1 MKGGEEKVNK
11 TKNTTMAAGIAG
23 AVIGA
28 GVTAAVTALSDKK
41 TREQVFSKLETV
53 KKHAVDM
60 MESGKDKIEDV
71 QSEAEKIIEP
81 KDTSVYKMK
90 DDIEPAVKTV

>member
-1 MKGGEEKVNK
+1 MQR

-41 TREQVFSKLETV
+41 TRETVISRLESV
-53 KKHAVDM
+53 KKRAVDM
-60 MESGKDKIEDV
+60 MESGKEKIEEV
-71 QSEAEKIIEP
+71 QTETEKISESADKNI
-81 KDTSVYKMK
+81 YKMK
-90 DDIEPAVKTV
+90 DDIEPAAKTV

>member
-1 MKGGEEKVNK
+1 MNK

-41 TREQVFSKLETV
+41 TRETVFNRLESV

-60 MESGKDKIEDV
+60 MDSGKEKVEEI
-71 QSEAEKIIEP
+71 QSEAEKITEP
-81 KDTSVYKMK
+81 AESSVYKMK
-90 DDIEPAVKTV
+90 DDIEPAAKTV